1 MFNSK
6 DVKKILIMR
15 WGSMGDVAIC
25 SAVINDICK
34 HFSNVEIHLNV
45 EPPWDKLF
53 QGDNRFAKVHNMKVR
68 KAPRLSSTRAWL
80 SMLRRENFDLII
92 DLQRNDRSMILLN
105 LARLLGI
112 APKYRIGTKSGFA
125 YNLPAPPYGEKAH
138 ALNIMRAA
146 AIGLGVECQTDQPI
160 LNISEDYQQSAETL
174 LQEYG
179 LQTKSF
185 AILVPGSSL
194 SGAKK
199 RWGVKN
205 YTAMAELFF
214 EQGVESCAILGGPD
228 EIELCSQLADSIGE
242 KAVNLCGKT
251 QLLEIPV
258 IAERAQ
264 YMVSNDTGTAHLA
277 AAADIAM
284 VVICGPTD
292 ASRVHPIGKRVATL
306 QAPMECFAQH
316 PAEQCMAKVSP
327 SQVWQ
332 ALENL

>member
-6 DVKKILIMR
+6 DVKKLLIMR
-15 WGSMGDVAIC
+15 WGSMGDLAIC

-34 HFSNVEIHLNV
+34 HFSDVEIQLNV

-53 QGDNRFAKVHNMKVR
+53 QGDTRFSKIHNIKVR
-68 KAPRLSSTRAWL
+68 KAPRLGSTRAWL
-80 SMLRRENFDLII
+80 SMLRREKFDLII
-92 DLQRNDRSMILLN
+92 DLQCNDRSMILLN
-105 LARLLGI
+105 LARLFGI
-112 APKYRIGTKSGFA
+112 APKYRMGTKSGLA
-125 YNLPAPPYGEKAH
+125 YNLEASPYGEKVH
-138 ALNIMRAA
+138 ALEILRAA
-146 AIGLGVECQTDQPI
+146 AKGLGVDCQTEQPVLSI
-160 LNISEDYQQSAETL
+160 PNEYQQSAEAL
-174 LQEYG
+174 LREHG
-179 LQTKSF
+179 LQAKSF
-185 AILVPGSSL
+185 AVLVPGSSL

-214 EQGVESCAILGGPD
+214 EQGVDSCAILGGPD
-228 EIELCSQLADSIGE
+228 EIELCTQLADSIGE

-258 IAERAQ
+258 IAEQAQ